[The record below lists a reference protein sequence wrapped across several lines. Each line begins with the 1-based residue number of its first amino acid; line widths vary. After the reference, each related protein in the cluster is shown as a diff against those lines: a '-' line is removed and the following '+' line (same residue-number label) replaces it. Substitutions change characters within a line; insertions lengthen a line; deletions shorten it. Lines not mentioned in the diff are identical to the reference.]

1 MNLKDRTSFLAVLIL
16 TFFLFSSDALVAETN
31 NSSARLFPTPESL
44 KPNVEFW
51 KNIYAKYSE
60 RDVVIHDSFDTEGR

>member
-1 MNLKDRTSFLAVLIL
+1 MNLRDRLGFSAILIFTL
-16 TFFLFSSDALVAETN
+16 FLFGSDALVARTN
-31 NSSARLFPTPESL
+31 NSSSRLFPTPESL

-60 RDVVIHDSFDTEGR
+60 RDVVIHDSYDLSIV